1 MRNVHIHH
9 QPLATITLTADDW
22 ALYGNEGRDNA
33 AKELSRL
40 AEQAINTSANRSE
53 VETKLS
59 RALELYSEF
68 GANDTEG
75 RGVMYELFDAA
86 FPYRR

>member
-1 MRNVHIHH
+1 MQNVHIRY
-9 QPLATITLTADDW
+9 QPHATITLTADQW
-22 ALYGNEGRDNA
+22 ALYGIEGRDTA
-33 AKELSRL
+33 AKELSYL
-40 AEQAINTSANRSE
+40 AELAINTSANRSE

-59 RALELYSEF
+59 KALELYSEF

-75 RGVMYELFDAA
+75 RVVMYELIDAA